1 MRLPVDDEIY
11 NVNSVWLG
19 PPGRTLPFRARYVAY
34 AVGAVVFVLLQMLER
49 RLGIGLGFFS
59 LAYSLLATVG
69 LTRLILSVVDPD
81 RPLGA
86 VLGAFAHEVSAPRE
100 DTRETTHT
108 IRPARVRAVPAHR
121 SRAQRR
127 GERVAAQAQH
137 SSDVVTSGDV
147 VGGMP

>member
-19 PPGRTLPFRARYVAY
+19 PPDRTLPFRARYAAY
-34 AVGAVVFVLLQMLER
+34 AVGAVVFLLLQMVER

-69 LTRLILSVVDPD
+69 LTRLILSVVNPD
-81 RPLGA
+81 RPLAA

-100 DTRETTHT
+100 DTTVTAHT
-108 IRPARVRAVPAHR
+108 VRPARVRAVPSRA

-127 GERVAAQAQH
+127 LERHAAGAR
-137 SSDVVTSGDV
+137 
-147 VGGMP
+147 GGRHVRATDEGVS